1 MLPHSFKF
9 VYCITDLLHLS
20 VVLLCSH
27 SRPKVADAAA
37 SKVTALDES
46 IAARLAK
53 LPNLLA
59 DGVPSGLSEN
69 DNEQVLEWGTEAR
82 KMGDGYKWH
91 DEIAAGFN
99 GYERDT

>member
-1 MLPHSFKF
+1 MVVGAF
-9 VYCITDLLHLS
+9 VVIDLIFSS
-20 VVLLCSH
+20 VYFSVQCC
-27 SRPKVADAAA
+27 KVADAAA

-59 DGVPSGLSEN
+59 DGVPSGLSED
-69 DNEQVLEWGTEAR
+69 DNEQVLEWGKEAR
-82 KMGDGYKWH
+82 KMGEGYAWH

-99 GYERDT
+99 G